1 MANTQPFTIQSH
13 LESVNADLWLK
24 QEELQTVQKT
34 LKWVLQTIAEME
46 KLENAYQQKLWE
58 LSELAE
64 QEHAISGK
72 IEIAET
78 QQQVF
83 NLVRRDPALTRVSR
97 TPAENNIQSYLDRMA
112 LIQSQISDIVI
123 ELRQIAEQQ
132 EASLTLAELR
142 LRREKTEGIVATV
155 TEEVDDLNQEIS
167 SIEETVAC
175 LHQQSQLDQDFK
187 RYSDYI
193 FDFWGV
199 DSAHWIHRFLIT
211 SGEHQNVPFS
221 KEEIQELIDFIILE
235 LAYPAQGCYEEN
247 KRSFEVELRQSY
259 GRTPELIVAFAHTLH
274 LKQFPRDF
282 FERRAAFGVCEGDT
296 PEQGVDPWQAQQAL
310 METTPY
316 NGIPQMLEDARK
328 EWKSNPRR
336 FHFSF
341 QPPQEGELQTTKQL
355 MSINRFLKD
364 YWRYQNFFEFTINQ
378 TIHVYPQSVTQKEQ
392 RDAYAAYKKQRQ
404 GEGLYLYKWDV

>member
-64 QEHAISGK
+64 QEQAISGK

-97 TPAENNIQSYLDRMA
+97 TPAENNIQSYLNRMA

-175 LHQQSQLDQDFK
+175 LHQQSQLDQDLK
-187 RYSDYI
+187 LYSDYI
-193 FDFWGV
+193 FEFWDFN
-199 DSAHWIHRFLIT
+199 SAHWIHRFLIT
-211 SGEHQNVPFS
+211 FGEHQNVPFS

-235 LAYPAQGCYEEN
+235 LAYPAQGWREEN
-247 KRSFEVELRQSY
+247 KRSFEAELRQSY

-282 FERRAAFGVCEGDT
+282 FNRRAAFGVCEGDT
-296 PEQGVDPWQAQQAL
+296 PEQGVDPWQAQQVL
-310 METTPY
+310 IENTPY
-316 NGIPQMLEDARK
+316 NGLPQMLEDAQK
-328 EWKSNPRR
+328 DWKSKPRR

-364 YWRYQNFFEFTINQ
+364 YWRYQNFFEFSINQ
-378 TIHVYPQSVTQKEQ
+378 TIHVYPKRVTQKEQ
-392 RDAYAAYKKQRQ
+392 REAYTAYKKQRQ
-404 GEGLYLYKWDV
+404 GEGQYLN